1 MPSCRRSSA
10 NAFEV
15 REGVGLQR
23 ALPLRHMLGVLQ
35 LACQDRQRL
44 VGSFLEGDVVC
55 VGDPIRFATL
65 GSVQKARFNTLQQAA
80 GR

>member
-1 MPSCRRSSA
+1 
-10 NAFEV
+10 
-15 REGVGLQR
+15 
-23 ALPLRHMLGVLQ
+23 MLGVLQ